1 MTGLSLR
8 AGYPAEAASGRCVAA
23 RQQRHPTLRCRYP
36 EEADAQTLR
45 TAILLDELD
54 FPGAGVPDPRT
65 GTIIVELKTSNA
77 TPLLRY
83 TCSKRIIALPTS
95 QLNSRRFACNLRD
108 T

>member
-1 MTGLSLR
+1 M
-8 AGYPAEAASGRCVAA
+8 
-23 RQQRHPTLRCRYP
+23 PTLSVSSNALSHGCGRYP

-95 QLNSRRFACNLRD
+95 QLNSRR
-108 T
+108 

>member
-1 MTGLSLR
+1 MTLHALLR
-8 AGYPAEAASGRCVAA
+8 RTHTHTC
-23 RQQRHPTLRCRYP
+23 CRYP

-54 FPGAGVPDPRT
+54 FPGAGAPDPRT

-95 QLNSRRFACNLRD
+95 QLNSRRCDKALRCRPGSV
-108 T
+108 